1 MKHLFVINPAAGQK
15 DHTKEII
22 SQIETLLAEKDY
34 EIYVTKATF
43 DGMNFVKKYC
53 MEHSQEEE
61 VRIYSCGGDGTL
73 NEVVN
78 GAYGFPNVSVACYPS
93 GSGNDF
99 IKIFGPS
106 ENFLKMS
113 QLIKGRTMDIDL
125 IRFGNRFS
133 INILNMGFDADV
145 VERMMKYKR
154 RPLMTGKSAYILGV
168 LVTFL
173 NKMGHHFRVS
183 VDDHLIYDGKGLL
196 CAAANSIC
204 YGGGFYC
211 APLAKINDGIID
223 VCFVKKVSRFSFI
236 RMIGTYK
243 AGKHLET
250 PWVAK
255 KIVYAKGKKVTIEI
269 DRSINFSI
277 DGEMGKAS
285 SITLEIVPNALK
297 FVVPQSVSVP
307 E

>member
-1 MKHLFVINPAAGQK
+1 MKHLFIINPAAGQK

-22 SQIETLLAEKDY
+22 SQIDTLLSEKDY
-34 EIYVTKATF
+34 EVYVTKATF

-53 MEHSQEEE
+53 LEHSEEE

-99 IKIFGPS
+99 IKVFGPS
-106 ENFLKMS
+106 EDFLKIS
-113 QLIKGRTMDIDL
+113 QLIKGQTMDIDL
-125 IRFGNRFS
+125 IRFGNRLTV
-133 INILNMGFDADV
+133 NILNMGFDADV

-154 RPLMTGKSAYILGV
+154 RPLMTGKGAYILGV

-173 NKMGHHFRVS
+173 KKMGHHFVVT

-196 CAAANSIC
+196 CAVANSIC

-211 APLAKINDGIID
+211 APLAKINDGILD
-223 VCFVKKVSRFSFI
+223 VCFVKKISRFSFI

-255 KIVYAKGKKVTIEI
+255 KIIYAKGKKVTIEI
-269 DRSINFSI
+269 DQPINFSI

-285 SITLEIVPNALK
+285 SITLEIVPKAIK
-297 FVVPQSVSVP
+297 FVVPQNISIS